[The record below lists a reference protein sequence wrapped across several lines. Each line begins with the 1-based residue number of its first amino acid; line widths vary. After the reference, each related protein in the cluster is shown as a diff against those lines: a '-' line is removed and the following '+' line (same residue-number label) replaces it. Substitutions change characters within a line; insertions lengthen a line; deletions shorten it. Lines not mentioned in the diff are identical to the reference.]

1 MSSINYLT
9 YNDNLISV
17 TQPILLSSNRGLKFG
32 DGIFESMKM
41 QNHELMFSD
50 LHADRIQAAAK
61 FLKFEKYQLLDSYFL
76 RQKTT
81 ELSKK
86 NKLNGNSRFRLTV
99 FRSNGGL
106 YTPDTNKYE
115 YILEVMPSTPIYE
128 LNAKG
133 LIIDVYSELTKSINK
148 LSQFKTTNAL
158 LFVMASIFKK
168 ERKLDDVILL
178 NDAGF
183 ICESASSN
191 IFVVYKNQ
199 IYTPPLSEGCVGGVM
214 RSVVLKLAKENNID
228 IIEAQ
233 INPQILL
240 EAEEV
245 FLTNAALGIRWVMGY
260 GRKRYFNEYSK
271 LLSAKLNQ
279 L

>member
-115 YILEVMPSTPIYE
+115 YILEVMPSTPTYE

>member
-76 RQKTT
+76 KQKTT

-106 YTPDTNKYE
+106 YTPDTNRYE
-115 YILEVMPSTPIYE
+115 YILEVMPSTPTYE
-128 LNAKG
+128 LNTKG